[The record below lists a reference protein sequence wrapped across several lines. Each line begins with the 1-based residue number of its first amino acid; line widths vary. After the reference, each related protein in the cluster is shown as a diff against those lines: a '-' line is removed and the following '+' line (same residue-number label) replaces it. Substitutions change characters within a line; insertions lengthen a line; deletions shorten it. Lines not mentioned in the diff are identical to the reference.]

1 MHDNK
6 DHFFFLDGEWL
17 KTDETQTTLQH
28 PNLSHGSGVFEN
40 LRAYRTE
47 NDLSIFKAEEHYK
60 RLVATAKS
68 ISLPLSYSPEQLLQ
82 LTYKLLQKN
91 KLKNASIQA
100 LIYIDEKN
108 VSHFL
113 LTAQVCNELD
123 EYKNLKL
130 STLPYDQ
137 GFPLGISL
145 VGTNTSSTLAK
156 QQARHQGFDDVLF
169 VNQKG
174 YVNQG
179 TATLF
184 YERDQVLYTSSLKNL
199 FPEVARSTI
208 LELCQL
214 LEIDCI
220 EQDFTPEEVKDAD
233 GAFWVST
240 INGIENIASLDTVDF
255 KLEWAESLGH
265 QLFRAHQRIALE
277 ITPPCVF

>member
-1 MHDNK
+1 MQDNK
-6 DHFFFLDGEWL
+6 DRFFFLDGEWL
-17 KTDETQTTLQH
+17 KTDETQTALQH

-40 LRAYRTE
+40 LRAYQTE
-47 NDLSIFKAEEHYK
+47 SDLSIFKAEEHYK

-68 ISLPLSYSPEQLLQ
+68 ISLPLSYSSEQLLQ

-100 LIYIDEKN
+100 LVYIDEHN
-108 VSHFL
+108 ESHFL

-123 EYKNLKL
+123 GYKNLKL
-130 STLPYDQ
+130 KTLPYDKI
-137 GFPLGISL
+137 FPLGISL
-145 VGTNTSSTLAK
+145 IGTNTSSTLAK
-156 QQARHQGFDDVLF
+156 QQARHQGFDDVLL
-169 VNQKG
+169 VDQEG
-174 YVNQG
+174 YVSQG

-184 YERDQVLYTSSLKNL
+184 YERDQVLYTSSLKNI

-220 EQDFTPEEVKDAD
+220 EQDFTPEDVKSAD

-240 INGIENIASLDTVDF
+240 ANGIENIASLDTVDF
-255 KLEWAESLGH
+255 QLEWADSLGQ

-277 ITPPCVF
+277 ITPPSVF

>member
-6 DHFFFLDGEWL
+6 DRFFFLDGEWL
-17 KTDETQTTLQH
+17 KTDETQTALQH

-40 LRAYRTE
+40 LRAYQTE
-47 NDLSIFKAEEHYK
+47 SDLSIFKAEEHYK

-68 ISLPLSYSPEQLLQ
+68 ISLPLSYSSEQLLQ

-100 LIYIDEKN
+100 LVYIDEKN
-108 VSHFL
+108 ASHFL
-113 LTAQVCNELD
+113 LTAQVCNEFD
-123 EYKNLKL
+123 GYKNLKVK
-130 STLPYDQ
+130 TLPYDKV
-137 GFPLGISL
+137 FPSGISL
-145 VGTNTSSTLAK
+145 VGTSTSSTLAK
-156 QQARHQGFDDVLF
+156 QQARHQGFDDVLL
-169 VNQKG
+169 VDKEG
-174 YVNQG
+174 YVSQG

-199 FPEVARSTI
+199 FPEIARSTI

-214 LEIDCI
+214 LEVDCI
-220 EQDFTPEEVKDAD
+220 EQDFTPEDVKSAD

-240 INGIENIASLDTVDF
+240 LNGIENIASLDDVDF
-255 KLEWAESLGH
+255 QLEWTDSLGQ

-277 ITPPCVF
+277 ITPPAVF